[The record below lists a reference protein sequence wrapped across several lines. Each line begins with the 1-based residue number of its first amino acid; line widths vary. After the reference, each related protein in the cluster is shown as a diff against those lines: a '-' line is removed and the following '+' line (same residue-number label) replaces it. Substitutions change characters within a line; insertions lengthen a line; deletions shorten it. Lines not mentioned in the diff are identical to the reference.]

1 MPQYSVVSQ
10 DRFFNTVS
18 VELFASE
25 VKTYTC
31 PAVSYGFTSESRLQ
45 QKAAKT
51 QGETLIFP
59 LYAHASSLVLSL
71 QRIR

>member
-31 PAVSYGFTSESRLQ
+31 PAVSYVNLKK
-45 QKAAKT
+45 QKAN
-51 QGETLIFP
+51 Q
-59 LYAHASSLVLSL
+59 
-71 QRIR
+71 